1 MSMISEVGSSLR
13 KYVFEKLSKTPGWK
27 VLIMDDAAT
36 RVLSS
41 CFKMQDITEY
51 GVTLVESLNCKR
63 QKLNM
68 HAIYIMRPRRAVSQS
83 VSVIFLKE
91 IELLLQDFPES
102 NPTYSAAHVFFLSS
116 CPNDLLN
123 QIIASQAV
131 RRIMNMIQLSVDF
144 IPLESHLYSLE
155 ATESAQ
161 LYFLPSDIVHDKLS
175 RIDQIAEQLAS
186 VCITLQEYPKICYQ
200 KTESNLELAR
210 LVQVKLDTYKSDN
223 PILGQG
229 SHKDQSLLLI
239 VDRSLDPVTP
249 LLHELTL
256 QAMCYDLLTV
266 EENTIEY
273 SGNRKANVADGDALW
288 KEFRH
293 QHVADVTRAL
303 PQRVREFAESKKQF
317 VEFEEANL
325 DNVPSKEDTNKNTV
339 DIRDL
344 SDLIKRMP
352 QYQTESASYA
362 AAYHIVETCMA
373 TFKKGVDKLCE
384 IEQDLVMGE
393 NAKGEPITDPMRVLV
408 DIFKYD
414 FTTVEERLRLLLIFT
429 LIKEG
434 FAETHLDKLLDCAQ
448 VARSFKPLF
457 ASLSFIMNAQLIQ
470 SDPVTI
476 SLPNQTNVPQY
487 QLGRCVS
494 LLRLPPIPKV
504 SQLLQTYLPVKKKRV
519 DRVNASSYALSRWTP
534 YILDIMEQAISGKL
548 DKSRFGFVV
557 AKGIKDVF
565 GLGNAVDTS
574 SKDFK
579 KPSAR
584 FHASGVLSAGP
595 SASVRSSSP
604 NPGSDRNTA
613 ASSMTEHC
621 GPRLIVFVVGGFTLS
636 EARVGYQLTQRCK
649 ETRLAASDKNT
660 NKINTPTTENI
671 STIPGGGV
679 GWNWEVVLGGT
690 HLLTP
695 KIFLDNLE
703 GIAKIIMPP
712 VSSTPI
718 PESVLRRVSIM
729 NPFRG

>member
-1 MSMISEVGSSLR
+1 MSLISEVGSSLR

-51 GVTLVESLNCKR
+51 GITLVESLNCKR

-68 HAIYIMRPRRAVSQS
+68 HAIYIMRPRRA
-83 VSVIFLKE
+83 E

-613 ASSMTEHC
+613 ASMTEHC

-636 EARVGYQLTQRCK
+636 EARVGYQLTQRCV

>member
-1 MSMISEVGSSLR
+1 
-13 KYVFEKLSKTPGWK
+13 
-27 VLIMDDAAT
+27 MDDAAT

-68 HAIYIMRPRRAVSQS
+68 HAIYIMRPRRA
-83 VSVIFLKE
+83 E

-239 VDRSLDPVTP
+239 VDRSLDPVSP

-273 SGNRKANVADGDALW
+273 SGNRKANVSDGDALW

-317 VEFEEANL
+317 VDFEEANL

-414 FTTVEERLRLLLIFT
+414 FTSVEERLRLLLLFT

-504 SQLLQTYLPVKKKRV
+504 SQLLQTYLPIKKKRV

-584 FHASGVLSAGP
+584 FHASGVLSTGP

-636 EARVGYQLTQRCK
+636 EARVGYQLTQRCV

>member
-1 MSMISEVGSSLR
+1 MSLINEVGFSIR
-13 KYVFEKLSKTPGWK
+13 KYIFEKLTNAPGWK

-41 CFKMQDITEY
+41 CFKMPDITEY

-68 HAIYIMRPRRAVSQS
+68 HAIYIMRPRRA
-83 VSVIFLKE
+83 E

-102 NPTYSAAHVFFLSS
+102 NPTYTAAHVFFLSS
-116 CPNDLLN
+116 CPSDLLN
-123 QIIASQAV
+123 QIVASQAV
-131 RRIMNMIQLSVDF
+131 RRIKTMIQLSVDF

-155 ATESAQ
+155 AMETAQ
-161 LYFLPSDIVHDKLS
+161 LYFLPSDVVHDKLT
-175 RIDQIAEQLAS
+175 RIDQLAEQLAS

-210 LVQVKLDTYKSDN
+210 LVQLKLDNYKTDN
-223 PILGQG
+223 PTLGQG

-239 VDRSLDPVTP
+239 VDRSLDPISP
-249 LLHELTL
+249 LVHELTL
-256 QAMCYDLLTV
+256 QAMCYDLLSV
-266 EENTIEY
+266 EENTIEFG
-273 SGNRKANVADGDALW
+273 GNRKANVADGDSLW

-293 QHVADVTRAL
+293 QHVADVTRKL

-317 VEFEEANL
+317 VEFEEASA
-325 DNVPSKEDTNKNTV
+325 PSKEDGSSSTTTGL
-339 DIRDL
+339 RDL

-362 AAYHIVETCMA
+362 AVYHVVETCMA

-393 NAKGEPITDPMRVLV
+393 NAKGEPVTDPMRVLV

-414 FTTVEERLRLLLIFT
+414 FTSVEERLRLLLIFA

-448 VARSFKPLF
+448 VARLFKPLF

-476 SLPNQTNVPQY
+476 SLPNQTNIPQY

-494 LLRLPPIPKV
+494 LQRLPPIPKV
-504 SQLLQTYLPVKKKRV
+504 SQSIQIYLPVKKKRV
-519 DRVNASSYALSRWTP
+519 DRVSASSYALSRWTP

-557 AKGIKDVF
+557 AKGIKDVH
-565 GLGNAVDTS
+565 GLGNVVDTS

-579 KPSAR
+579 NPSAR
-584 FHASGVLSAGP
+584 FHASGVLSP
-595 SASVRSSSP
+595 SSSASVRSSSP
-604 NPGSDRNTA
+604 NPGSDRNQA
-613 ASSMTEHC
+613 ASMTKHC

-636 EARVGYQLTQRCK
+636 EARVGYQLTQRCV
-649 ETRLAASDKNT
+649 ETRLAASDKTTLKTNT
-660 NKINTPTTENI
+660 SSTENI
-671 STIPGGGV
+671 STIPDGGGV

-712 VSSTPI
+712 VSNTPI
-718 PESVLRRVSIM
+718 PESVLRRVSLM

>member
-1 MSMISEVGSSLR
+1 
-13 KYVFEKLSKTPGWK
+13 
-27 VLIMDDAAT
+27 MDDAAT

-68 HAIYIMRPRRAVSQS
+68 HAIYIMRPRRA
-83 VSVIFLKE
+83 E

-448 VARSFKPLF
+448 VSRSFKPLF

-660 NKINTPTTENI
+660 NKMNTPTTENI

>member
-1 MSMISEVGSSLR
+1 MSLINEVASSLR
-13 KYVFEKLSKTPGWK
+13 KHVFEKVSKTPGWK

-51 GVTLVESLNCKR
+51 GITLVESLNCKR

-68 HAIYIMRPRRAVSQS
+68 HAIYIMRPRRA
-83 VSVIFLKE
+83 E

-239 VDRSLDPVTP
+239 VDRSLDPITP

-317 VEFEEANL
+317 VEFEEANI
-325 DNVPSKEDTNKNTV
+325 DNVPSKEDTNKNVV

-414 FTTVEERLRLLLIFT
+414 FTSVEERLRLLLIFT

-476 SLPNQTNVPQY
+476 LLPNQTNVPQY

-494 LLRLPPIPKV
+494 LLRLPPVPRV
-504 SQLLQTYLPVKKKRV
+504 SQLIQTYLPMKKKRI

-613 ASSMTEHC
+613 ASSMAEHC

-636 EARVGYQLTQRCK
+636 EARVGYQLTQRCV
-649 ETRLAASDKNT
+649 ETRLAARDKNT

-718 PESVLRRVSIM
+718 PESILRRVSIM

>member
-1 MSMISEVGSSLR
+1 MSLISEVGSSLR

-68 HAIYIMRPRRAVSQS
+68 HAIYIMRPRRA
-83 VSVIFLKE
+83 E

-613 ASSMTEHC
+613 APSMTEHC

-636 EARVGYQLTQRCK
+636 EARVGYQLTQR
-649 ETRLAASDKNT
+649 
-660 NKINTPTTENI
+660 
-671 STIPGGGV
+671 
-679 GWNWEVVLGGT
+679 
-690 HLLTP
+690 
-695 KIFLDNLE
+695 
-703 GIAKIIMPP
+703 
-712 VSSTPI
+712 VSFFY
-718 PESVLRRVSIM
+718 R
-729 NPFRG
+729 N

>member
-1 MSMISEVGSSLR
+1 MSLISEVGSSLR

-68 HAIYIMRPRRAVSQS
+68 HAIYIMRPRRA
-83 VSVIFLKE
+83 E

-448 VARSFKPLF
+448 VSRSFKPLF

-660 NKINTPTTENI
+660 NKMNTPTTENI

>member
-68 HAIYIMRPRRAVSQS
+68 HAIYIMRPRRA
-83 VSVIFLKE
+83 E

>member
-1 MSMISEVGSSLR
+1 
-13 KYVFEKLSKTPGWK
+13 
-27 VLIMDDAAT
+27 MDDAAT

-51 GVTLVESLNCKR
+51 GVTRK
-63 QKLNM
+63 
-68 HAIYIMRPRRAVSQS
+68 PRRAVSQS

-393 NAKGEPITDPMRVLV
+393 NAKGEPVTDPMRVLV

-414 FTTVEERLRLLLIFT
+414 FTTVEERLRLLLIFA
-429 LIKEG
+429 LIK
-434 FAETHLDKLLDCAQ
+434 ETHLDKLLDCAQ

-504 SQLLQTYLPVKKKRV
+504 SQLLQTYLPIKKKRV

-613 ASSMTEHC
+613 AASMTEHC

-636 EARVGYQLTQRCK
+636 EARVGYQLTQRCV

>member
-1 MSMISEVGSSLR
+1 MSLISEVGSSLR

-68 HAIYIMRPRRAVSQS
+68 HAIYIMRPRRA
-83 VSVIFLKE
+83 E

-393 NAKGEPITDPMRVLV
+393 NAKGEPVTDPMRVLV

-414 FTTVEERLRLLLIFT
+414 FTTVEERLRLLLIFA

-504 SQLLQTYLPVKKKRV
+504 SQLLQTYLPIKKKRV

-613 ASSMTEHC
+613 AASMTEHC

-636 EARVGYQLTQRCK
+636 EARVGYQLTQRCV

>member
-1 MSMISEVGSSLR
+1 MSLISEVGSSLR
-13 KYVFEKLSKTPGWK
+13 KYVFEKLSKTTGWK

-68 HAIYIMRPRRAVSQS
+68 HAIYIMRPRRA
-83 VSVIFLKE
+83 E

>member
-1 MSMISEVGSSLR
+1 MSLISEVGSSLR

-68 HAIYIMRPRRAVSQS
+68 HAIYIMRPRRA
-83 VSVIFLKE
+83 E

-288 KEFRH
+288 KAFRH

>member
-1 MSMISEVGSSLR
+1 
-13 KYVFEKLSKTPGWK
+13 
-27 VLIMDDAAT
+27 
-36 RVLSS
+36 
-41 CFKMQDITEY
+41 
-51 GVTLVESLNCKR
+51 
-63 QKLNM
+63 
-68 HAIYIMRPRRAVSQS
+68 MRPRRA
-83 VSVIFLKE
+83 E

-239 VDRSLDPVTP
+239 VDRSLDPITP

-317 VEFEEANL
+317 VEFEEANI
-325 DNVPSKEDTNKNTV
+325 DNVPSKEDTNKNVV

-414 FTTVEERLRLLLIFT
+414 FTSVEERLRLLLIFT

-476 SLPNQTNVPQY
+476 LLPNQTNVPQY

-494 LLRLPPIPKV
+494 LLRLPPVPRV
-504 SQLLQTYLPVKKKRV
+504 SQLIQTYLPMKKKRI

-613 ASSMTEHC
+613 ASSMAEHC

-636 EARVGYQLTQRCK
+636 EARVGYQLTQRCV
-649 ETRLAASDKNT
+649 ETRLAARDKNT

-718 PESVLRRVSIM
+718 PESILRRVSIM

>member
-1 MSMISEVGSSLR
+1 MSLINEVASSLR
-13 KYVFEKLSKTPGWK
+13 KHVFEKLSKTPGWK

-51 GVTLVESLNCKR
+51 GVT
-63 QKLNM
+63 
-68 HAIYIMRPRRAVSQS
+68 P
-83 VSVIFLKE
+83 
-91 IELLLQDFPES
+91 
-102 NPTYSAAHVFFLSS
+102 

-239 VDRSLDPVTP
+239 VDRSLDPITP

-317 VEFEEANL
+317 VEFEEANI
-325 DNVPSKEDTNKNTV
+325 DNVPSKEDTNKNV

-414 FTTVEERLRLLLIFT
+414 FTSVEERLRLLLIFT

-476 SLPNQTNVPQY
+476 LLPNQTNVPQY

-494 LLRLPPIPKV
+494 LLRLPPVPRV
-504 SQLLQTYLPVKKKRV
+504 SQLIQTYLPIKKKRR

-613 ASSMTEHC
+613 ASSMAEHC

-636 EARVGYQLTQRCK
+636 EARVGYQLTQKCV

-718 PESVLRRVSIM
+718 PESILRRVSIM

>member
-1 MSMISEVGSSLR
+1 MSLISEVGSSLR

-68 HAIYIMRPRRAVSQS
+68 HAIYIMRPRRA
-83 VSVIFLKE
+83 E

-613 ASSMTEHC
+613 APSMTEHC